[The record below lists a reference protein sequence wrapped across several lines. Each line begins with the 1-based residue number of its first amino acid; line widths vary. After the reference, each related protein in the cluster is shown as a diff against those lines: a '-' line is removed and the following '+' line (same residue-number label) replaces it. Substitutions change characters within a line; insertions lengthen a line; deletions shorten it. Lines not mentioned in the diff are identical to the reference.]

1 MITISKLA
9 SSKVHRFILTKLLT
23 LLLTINGAVLLN
35 VALVSRSAQAQTKP
49 QITIAL
55 LEDAKTSEEY
65 GMRQRHISELET
77 LTAADFDLKF
87 IDYKIDWSSDDFNRQ
102 LDAIYQNP
110 KVDMLLVLGVAANQ
124 VVIKRPTFAKPT
136 FLPLVIEREVAQAP
150 FKATQGDNG
159 VSNKKNLSYLS
170 YSSEFVETIENL
182 REVVRF
188 TNIAIIGDEVL
199 FRVLPPVLLER
210 LQASDDLRLQ
220 MVPHDGEDHNLLERI
235 PNDVDAVMIGYIPR
249 YPRSKLPD
257 LIAELTDRGLPT
269 FSYLEEGL
277 IQYGLLAT
285 PLNQSVYQFSAR
297 RNALNMQAVMLGE
310 LASQQ
315 PVLVETKEMLTI
327 NGSTAQK
334 LGIAIDFKVLVDAEV
349 VNFGVGDAADRLDLL
364 QITERALAENLS
376 LKGIAYNVDIQ
387 QNERNLAKGALLPQL
402 SANGSYLRRKDDSSL
417 VQSGFANE
425 ESTDA
430 NIQFSQTLFSD
441 GQFGN
446 YAIQSLLAKASS
458 YEYRQA
464 QLDIIREASLA
475 MADVL
480 LSQSVA
486 AIQQENL
493 GFTEK
498 NLELARDRVSI
509 GVSSSADQYR
519 WETQVSNGKSAVFES
534 FSKVLIAKQNLNRI
548 INRDITADL
557 ELMPLDLNNS
567 MVYSIDEIFK
577 LMDNTDTFE
586 RIYQFGLKKSFDDT
600 PEIQRLEA
608 IINAKQR
615 ELKILKRRNWLP
627 EVSLTGQLSDNLD
640 NSSPQ
645 ASDRDGRDWQLMLN
659 ARIPFY
665 QGGQTRSL
673 KKRAELELA
682 QLENQ
687 LATLKQNISQS
698 LRASMNNL
706 ITSLFN
712 LEFSSNAATAA
723 SKSLALVTDAYS
735 KGAVPV
741 VDLLDAQ
748 NASVSSNLAEVQA
761 TIGFF
766 KASIEM
772 QRAIGTYEFL
782 MSDQQKKRI
791 RQEIATQVGLK

>member
-1 MITISKLA
+1 
-9 SSKVHRFILTKLLT
+9 LTKLLT
-23 LLLTINGAVLLN
+23 LLLTLNVVALLN
-35 VALVSRSAQAQTKP
+35 LALVSGPAEAQTKP
-49 QITIAL
+49 KITIAL
-55 LEDAKTSEEY
+55 LEDAKTSDEY
-65 GMRQRHISELET
+65 GMRQRHLNELEA
-77 LTAADFDLKF
+77 LTAADFTLSY

-102 LDAIYQNP
+102 LNAIYQNP

-124 VVIKRPTFAKPT
+124 VVVKRSTFAKPT
-136 FLPLVIEREVAQAP
+136 FLPLVIERELAQAP
-150 FKATQGDNG
+150 FKATVGDNG
-159 VSNKKNLSYLS
+159 ISNKRNLSYLS
-170 YSSEFVETIENL
+170 YSSEFAATIENL

-188 TNIAIIGDEVL
+188 NNIAIIGDEVL
-199 FRVLPPVLLER
+199 FRVLPPMLLER

-220 MVPHDGEDHNLLERI
+220 MVPHDGEDHNLLDRI

-249 YPRSKLPD
+249 YPRSMLPE
-257 LIAELTDRGLPT
+257 LIAELTNRGLPT
-269 FSYLEEGL
+269 FSYLEENL

-376 LKGIAYNVDIQ
+376 LKSIAYNVDLQ
-387 QNERNLAKGALLPQL
+387 MNEQAFAKGAFLPQL
-402 SANGSYLRRKDDSSL
+402 SANGSYLKRKDDSPL

-430 NIQFSQTLFSD
+430 NIQLSQTLFSD
-441 GQFGN
+441 RQFGN

-464 QLDIIREASLA
+464 QLDTIREASLA

-480 LSQSVA
+480 QSQSVA

-493 GFTEK
+493 DFTEK

-534 FSKVLIAKQNLNRI
+534 FSNVLIAKQNLNRV
-548 INRDITADL
+548 INRDIAAEL

-586 RIYQFGLKKSFDDT
+586 RMYQFGLRKSFEDT
-600 PEIQRLEA
+600 PEIQRLDA
-608 IINAKQR
+608 IIEAKQR
-615 ELKILKRRNWLP
+615 ELKTLKRRNWLP
-627 EVSLTGQLSDNLD
+627 EVSLTGQMSENLD
-640 NSSPQ
+640 NSSAQ
-645 ASDRDGRDWQLMLN
+645 GNDLDGRDWQLMLN

-665 QGGQTRSL
+665 QGGQTRAL

-712 LEFSSNAATAA
+712 LEFSSNAAIAA
-723 SKSLALVTDAYS
+723 SKSLSLVTDAYS
-735 KGAVPV
+735 KGAVPA

-748 NASVSSNLAEVQA
+748 NASISSNLAEVQA
-761 TIGFF
+761 SIGFF
-766 KASIEM
+766 RASIEM

-782 MSDQQKKRI
+782 MSDQQKKTI